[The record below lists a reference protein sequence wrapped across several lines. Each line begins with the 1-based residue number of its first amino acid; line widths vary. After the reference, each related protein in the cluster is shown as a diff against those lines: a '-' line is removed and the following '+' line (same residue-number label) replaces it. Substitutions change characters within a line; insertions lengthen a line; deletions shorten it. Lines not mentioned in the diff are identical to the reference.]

1 MPNRADLLKG
11 LDVDCT
17 PDAPIGPLTWYGVGG
32 RADLMVSPQSLE
44 AVAQLVRRCRL
55 QEIPVRVLGGGANL
69 LVDDDGVDGVVL
81 RLDGACFR
89 TIDYNRRSS
98 VTAARIGGGVDL
110 FGLVTELARRA
121 LTGFEHMAGI
131 PGTLGG
137 AVRMNAGGQAGDMAQ
152 ALERVDCI
160 TLDGQSCSFE
170 AADLNFRYRSNDLP
184 EGFITSA
191 VLSLHEDDPV
201 AVRERVKT
209 IFAAKKASQPMADHS
224 AGCAFRN
231 PIDPSSGKA
240 TSAGLLIDA
249 CGLKGLSVG
258 GARVSERHANFIV
271 MQQNG
276 SAGDVL
282 KLMDQVQNRVLDETG
297 TRLEREVVVWSR
309 GRLA

>member
-1 MPNRADLLKG
+1 MPNRADLLKD

-17 PDAPIGPLTWYGVGG
+17 PDAAIGPLTWYGVGG
-32 RADLMVSPQSLE
+32 RADLMVSPHSLD
-44 AVAQLVRRCRL
+44 AVTQLTRRCRL

-81 RLDGACFR
+81 RLDHECFR
-89 TIDYNRRSS
+89 TIDYNRRGS

-137 AVRMNAGGQAGDMAQ
+137 AIRMNAGGQAGDVGE

-160 TLDGQSCSFE
+160 TLDGERCSFA
-170 AADLNFRYRSNDLP
+170 AADLNFRYRANDLP

-191 VLSLHEDDPV
+191 VLTLHEDDPV
-201 AVRERVKT
+201 AVRDRVKT

-224 AGCAFRN
+224 AGCAFKN
-231 PIDPSSGKA
+231 PIDPSTGKR

-249 CGLKGLSVG
+249 SSLKGQAVG

-271 MQQNG
+271 MQHYG
-276 SAGDVL
+276 SASDVL
-282 KLMDQVQNRVLDETG
+282 KLMDQIQHRVHEDTG
-297 TRLEREVVVWSR
+297 IRLEREVVVWSR
-309 GRLA
+309 GRTS